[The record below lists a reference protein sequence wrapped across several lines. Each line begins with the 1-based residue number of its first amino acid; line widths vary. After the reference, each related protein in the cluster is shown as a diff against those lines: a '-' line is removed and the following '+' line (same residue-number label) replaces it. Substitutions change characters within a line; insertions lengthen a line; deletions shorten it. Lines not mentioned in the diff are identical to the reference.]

1 MNPYE
6 GLGDVGAS
14 GAHLPGPPWILG
26 HRGAPREAPENTL
39 AGLRRAMELGLD
51 GVEYDLRACA
61 TGEPVLLHD
70 ADLARTTDGAGL
82 LLDHSLPELFG
93 VDAGSWFSR
102 TYRGEPVPLFDEA
115 LEVVSGP
122 SGPSGSSGRSGPPW
136 HMIELKERDLVE
148 PVAEALAE
156 LGVGASG
163 RAGASGLRVRVA
175 SFDRRAVLAARDAG
189 LPTML
194 LGVHADPDDVR
205 FARDERLTALGLG
218 PRGWTPA
225 ALELPLGRV
234 ERWAWSLDDPEAL
247 LSGCRAGLTG
257 FNTNE
262 PHRALAV
269 RALTQL
275 SPEDDGPYPLDVP
288 ILEVEPEALPEDTRG
303 RGEWYGDWSLEVEVR
318 NPFPFAV
325 DVRCGIFVRS
335 GAFEI
340 EGLPQLFDLAP
351 GERQTVRARLT
362 GGGRLPGPDPLF
374 GCLYR
379 WRTGTVRAGGA
390 VDAGGQLLLDA
401 PLRRERVTAAD
412 GLARRL
418 VCLRDSPAD
427 PHASLTL
434 RRDRSSLLL
443 SIEDPG
449 PLADP
454 HVIASLDGETARGGA
469 GLRLR
474 LPEGFDAE
482 PRGIPFSCG
491 IEGRGTHGPRLLRW
505 AGGLPGGIGHG
516 VPGRIVPMGNA

>member
-6 GLGDVGAS
+6 GLGDLGAS

-26 HRGAPREAPENTL
+26 HRGTPREAPENTL
-39 AGLRRAMELGLD
+39 SGLRRAIELGLD

-70 ADLARTTDGAGL
+70 ADLARTTDHSGL
-82 LLDHSLPELFG
+82 LRDHSLPELFG

-122 SGPSGSSGRSGPPW
+122 ASSDGPGDKRPW
-136 HMIELKERDLVE
+136 HMIELKERGLVA

-156 LGVGASG
+156 LGIGREA
-163 RAGASGLRVRVA
+163 RAGSSEVRVRVA
-175 SFDRRAVLAARDAG
+175 SFDRGVMLEARDAG

-194 LGVHADPDDVR
+194 LGVDADLDDLR

-218 PRGWTPA
+218 PRGWTPE
-225 ALELPLGRV
+225 ALAVPNGKL
-234 ERWAWSLDDPEAL
+234 ERWAWSLDEPDDL
-247 LSGCRAGLTG
+247 LSACRAGLVG

-269 RALTQL
+269 RALMQL
-275 SPEDDGPYPLDVP
+275 APNDDGPYPLDVP
-288 ILEVEPEALPEDTRG
+288 VLEIEPEALAEDTRG
-303 RGEWYGDWSLEVEVR
+303 RGEWYGDWAIEAEVR
-318 NPFPFAV
+318 NPFPFEV

-340 EGLPQLFDLAP
+340 EGLPQVFDLAP
-351 GERQTVRARLT
+351 GERQRVRARLT

-374 GCLYR
+374 GVLFR
-379 WRTGTVRAGGA
+379 WRSGTIRTGEDGT

-401 PLRRERVTAAD
+401 PLRRERVTTAD
-412 GLARRL
+412 GLSRRL
-418 VCLRDSPAD
+418 MCLRDSPSE
-427 PHASLTL
+427 PQASLTL
-434 RRDRSSLLL
+434 RRDRGSLLL
-443 SIEDPG
+443 SVEDPG
-449 PLADP
+449 PLDDP
-454 HVIASLDGETARGGA
+454 HVIARLDGETVRGGA
-469 GLRLR
+469 GLRLQ
-474 LPEGFDAE
+474 LPAGFDSLT
-482 PRGIPFSCG
+482 RGIPFSCG
-491 IEGRGTHGPRLLRW
+491 IEGRDLHGPRLLRW

-516 VPGRIVPMGNA
+516 AAGRLVPQGKA